1 MTVTYKSVEL
11 LFFLILDDIPP
22 VFQHSIT
29 INLLGDTKSYDYPL
43 PNNGPVMGAK
53 SIGVFG
59 KLILNSLET
68 TVPWTKLNNTANSG
82 TNTLTLSEAV
92 DWGIGASIVVTTT
105 SFIAHESEKLTIGNS
120 NFWFKILSQDGNCLK
135 VKETYSGM

>member
-1 MTVTYKSVEL
+1 
-11 LFFLILDDIPP
+11 
-22 VFQHSIT
+22 
-29 INLLGDTKSYDYPL
+29 
-43 PNNGPVMGAK
+43 MGAK

-92 DWGIGASIVVTTT
+92 DWDIGASIVVTTT
-105 SFIAHESEKLTIGNS
+105 SFIAHESEKLTIGNF
-120 NFWFKILSQDGNCLK
+120 NF
-135 VKETYSGM
+135 